1 MARGRSPT
9 SLGHEA
15 AGKQAGECVRPAGS
29 VRGPSMGL
37 AAIILDGVLRAL
49 TWKPARF
56 STSYNQNRR
65 RSCSRAQLTAGGVTD
80 EDTVRLI
87 FFAVCIAALAPIGML
102 TAQAKADQGMPCFA
116 VKGARTLVLAPDR
129 RTKMLV
135 RRQDRD
141 LEITAEVARGGAAQA
156 KVKVAPPVSVVTE
169 KRSEP
174 MNAQARML
182 DDDGFESRWR
192 ARVSTE

>member
-1 MARGRSPT
+1 MKIP
-9 SLGHEA
+9 
-15 AGKQAGECVRPAGS
+15 
-29 VRGPSMGL
+29 
-37 AAIILDGVLRAL
+37 I
-49 TWKPARF
+49 
-56 STSYNQNRR
+56 
-65 RSCSRAQLTAGGVTD
+65 
-80 EDTVRLI
+80 RLI

-102 TAQAKADQGMPCFA
+102 TAQAKAQIRECRASPSKAQGHW
-116 VKGARTLVLAPDR
+116 LAPDR

-182 DDDGFESRWR
+182 DDDSFESRWR